1 MKALRPFVYS
11 HDGVTPIHLEI
22 GADASD
28 VPADAVPGLL
38 AEGYI
43 GEGLETK
50 VISGAPETGAA
61 EKVDA
66 YPHLTDAQEKALDQD
81 GDDKPGGAPKG
92 GNRKKPAA

>member
-1 MKALRPFVYS
+1 MKALRPFAYS
-11 HDGVTPIHLEI
+11 HDGVKPIHLET
-22 GADASD
+22 GDDASD

-50 VISGAPETGAA
+50 VITGAPEAGAA
-61 EKVDA
+61 EQLDGQA
-66 YPHLTDAQEKALDQD
+66 NLSDAQVKALDRDDD
-81 GDDKPGGAPKG
+81 GKAGGAPKG